1 MAHSVIMSCVM
12 LKRVSAADSP
22 NPKLKWKSRSG
33 KSKKDKNNVFF
44 HSLRSS
50 ALPPTAILSLFFSS
64 FNSAFVY
71 LRSFLLS
78 LHLPKGI
85 YPNFAPHSESDMD
98 YFIMGV
104 YLAASWGLYG
114 SCWTLVGIMR
124 LRAER

>member
-1 MAHSVIMSCVM
+1 MFFSI
-12 LKRVSAADSP
+12 VSAV
-22 NPKLKWKSRSG
+22 L
-33 KSKKDKNNVFF
+33 
-44 HSLRSS
+44 LCL
-50 ALPPTAILSLFFSS
+50 LPPFSLFFSSS

-85 YPNFAPHSESDMD
+85 YPNFAPHSESDTD